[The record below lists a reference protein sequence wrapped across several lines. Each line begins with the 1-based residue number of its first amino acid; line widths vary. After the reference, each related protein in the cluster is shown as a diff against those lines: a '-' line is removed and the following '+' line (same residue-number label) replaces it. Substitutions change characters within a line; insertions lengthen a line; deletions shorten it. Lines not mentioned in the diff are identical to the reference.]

1 MNKIQGKIYS
11 KKNSIPK
18 KKSRLLVL
26 AIFNIEKSRALGY
39 GLEKKGGVHGRVGVG
54 RGSRLSM
61 WRDGQEARRRGK
73 ST

>member
-1 MNKIQGKIYS
+1 M
-11 KKNSIPK
+11 
-18 KKSRLLVL
+18 L

-39 GLEKKGGVHGRVGVG
+39 GFEKMGGVHGRVGAG

-73 ST
+73 CT